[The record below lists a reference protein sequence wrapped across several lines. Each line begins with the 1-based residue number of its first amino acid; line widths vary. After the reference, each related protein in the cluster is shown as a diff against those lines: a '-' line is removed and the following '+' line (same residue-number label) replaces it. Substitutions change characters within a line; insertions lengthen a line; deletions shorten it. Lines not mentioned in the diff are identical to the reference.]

1 MAKLDKWE
9 RQHLNNLSALD
20 REIERVYE
28 AAVKEAAR
36 LGVSISDF
44 NPDRLFSFDDYPI
57 IRKRLEKLLSGLK
70 SDLTAA
76 IVNGIETAWTLSNDK
91 NSELARQVFGDNI
104 GKLSQAQYRRY
115 FSTNDEAREAFI
127 QRKTGKA
134 TRL

>member
-57 IRKRLEKLLSGLK
+57 TRKRIEKLLSGLK

-76 IVNGIETAWTLSNDK
+76 IVNGIETAWTLSNNK
-91 NSELARQVFGDNI
+91 NSSLARQFLWDI
-104 GKLSQAQYRRY
+104 
-115 FSTNDEAREAFI
+115 I
-127 QRKTGKA
+127 C
-134 TRL
+134 

>member
-57 IRKRLEKLLSGLK
+57 TRKRLESCCRG
-70 SDLTAA
+70 
-76 IVNGIETAWTLSNDK
+76 
-91 NSELARQVFGDNI
+91 
-104 GKLSQAQYRRY
+104 
-115 FSTNDEAREAFI
+115 
-127 QRKTGKA
+127 
-134 TRL
+134 

>member
-44 NPDRLFSFDDYPI
+44 NPDRLY
-57 IRKRLEKLLSGLK
+57 RL
-70 SDLTAA
+70 
-76 IVNGIETAWTLSNDK
+76 
-91 NSELARQVFGDNI
+91 
-104 GKLSQAQYRRY
+104 
-115 FSTNDEAREAFI
+115 
-127 QRKTGKA
+127 
-134 TRL
+134 